1 MDEISRLFCNIVGD
15 KEERFIT
22 LTPEGEVRRGPEER
36 DQEAAATSRSGTPFI
51 KLFGDVFV

>member
-1 MDEISRLFCNIVGD
+1 MLGD